1 MCPECG
7 ALGSAPDAL
16 QETPQQAPTVDES
29 HNTAAYVANEMPTKD
44 AEPRKPATADLAA
57 IPGYEVLGV
66 LGRGG
71 MGIVYKARHK
81 KLKRLAALK
90 MILAGAHAG
99 PGDLERF
106 RLESEAIARVQH
118 PNIVQIHEVGDF
130 DGKPYFALE
139 YVDGGS
145 LREKLAGR
153 PCRRARQPS
162 SPQPSRGRSRRR
174 TGMASFT
181 AT

>member
-29 HNTAAYVANEMPTKD
+29 HYTAAYVANEMPTKD

-90 MILAGAHAG
+90 MILAGAHLRPGARCLPQADGPAVRLSRVPGRGPLGGGALLSPDEGGQVESAG
-99 PGDLERF
+99 AAHPP
-106 RLESEAIARVQH
+106 SAR
-118 PNIVQIHEVGDF
+118 EDRSR
-130 DGKPYFALE
+130 K
-139 YVDGGS
+139 GS
-145 LREKLAGR
+145 GA
-153 PCRRARQPS
+153 AS
-162 SPQPSRGRSRRR
+162 SPLAAR
-174 TGMASFT
+174 
-181 AT
+181 